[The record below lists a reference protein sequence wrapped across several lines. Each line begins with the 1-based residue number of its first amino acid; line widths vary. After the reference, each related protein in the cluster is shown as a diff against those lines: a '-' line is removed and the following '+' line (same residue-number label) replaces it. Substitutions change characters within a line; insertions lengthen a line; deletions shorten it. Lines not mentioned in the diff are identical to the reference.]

1 MKTSKLITIF
11 AVLAILTGIALPARA
26 DVTGNIERTGL
37 YCGLDPG
44 LVLLEDSDKSFQ
56 RYIRFNLRVGWGF
69 TSWFQFGGDVTGDIL
84 AATGGGQSIAGDA
97 YFQPALTFFP
107 VAGFNI
113 RGAGGVDL
121 SDSARWITTANMGYE
136 FGISDSAGVGF
147 SLVFN
152 QLFHTD
158 QRSNWRMY
166 GILLYF
172 TGYRL
177 HESYEEQYSF

>member
-1 MKTSKLITIF
+1 MKVLKLLLLISALLIPIGIT
-11 AVLAILTGIALPARA
+11 LPARA
-26 DVTGNIERTGL
+26 DVAGNIERTGL

-44 LVLLEDSDKSFQ
+44 LVLLEDNEKSFQ

-69 TSWFQFGGDVTGDIL
+69 TRWFQFGGDVTGDIL
-84 AATGGGQSIAGDA
+84 AATGGGTHIAGDA
-97 YFQPALTFFP
+97 YFQPAVTFFP
-107 VAGFNI
+107 IAGFNI
-113 RGAGGVDL
+113 RGAGGLDI
-121 SDSARWITTANMGYE
+121 SDSARWIATASTGYE
-136 FGISDSAGVGF
+136 FGISDSAGIGF

-158 QRSNWRMY
+158 ERSNWRMY

-177 HESYEEQYSF
+177 HESYEEEYRF